1 MKTKPGSEMNFLVL
15 IIAIIFV
22 LTQISAETRNAI
34 INDVQTGTIETIK
47 SCIDQIKNGEEK

>member
-1 MKTKPGSEMNFLVL
+1 MNFLVL